1 MDRLEVYPYQ
11 RLGEEAGKLRRK
23 KKRRD
28 FRPRAGQPVLPRGSD
43 VSTKVREK
51 LIPVLLFIGN
61 KRAWID
67 TFSRENIATWA
78 IVLIL
83 SRAFVLGEILPFGFA
98 FIAAF
103 YRKDPRR
110 NLGIIL
116 FSFVGLLT
124 GPGGY
129 LLWSNLLT
137 AVLLVTAMHY
147 VPFPLGKK
155 TVTLPVV
162 TASVILVVKTLFFC
176 LGQPSFYQEMVVIFE
191 ALIAGV
197 LTFIFALAEEGIAE
211 NKAAAEFD
219 FEEMASFGILA
230 VGVILGLTDIAF
242 FKLSLTGILTRLGI
256 LVAAFL
262 WGSGGGTMAGVLGG
276 AVPALSAQFKP
287 EILGIYAVSGL
298 VAGLF
303 QAFTRLGVI
312 VGFMLGSL
320 LLSVFVMN
328 TDQVLM
334 GVWETGIASVIF
346 LLLPESLKEK
356 VPVRTVAKRLA
367 VAEKEEAALLDE
379 YIQEMAKER
388 VTRLGRIFEE
398 LSLALAEGDSR
409 TASKADRNYLN
420 ILFDEISQ
428 GFCKSCALY
437 TTCWDQDFYR
447 TYKNLFELFSLA
459 ESAGKV
465 DSEDFPP
472 GMRKRCLRC
481 RELAARI
488 NQVFEHLRVT
498 EYWQGKLLESKE
510 IVSNQLRGVSDII
523 KNLAGEI
530 DLRTRVDQELRNRVL
545 RECRK
550 QGVKVHDAIPVV
562 TAENQ
567 VYFRIVAA
575 SCTDGATCDT
585 LAPTVSLFMGE
596 TYEVCDK
603 RCPRQAG
610 KGRCEFTLARAHGYR
625 VVTGAA
631 QLAKERVSGDSF
643 TVATLKEGKELLV
656 LSDGMG
662 VGKRAFMESRA
673 VVNLLEELLT
683 GGFAKEV
690 ALKTINTVLLLRS
703 PSETFATVDLCLVDL
718 YSAETDFVKIGS
730 APTFIKRGTRVG
742 VVTSSSPPIG
752 ILNNLETV
760 CERKALRAGDII
772 VMVTDGVL
780 DSQRGRDDREVWL
793 SRLLA
798 ETDEIDPQRIS
809 DLIINRALDRARGQP
824 ADDMTVLVARIDGV
838 KGP

>member
-11 RLGEEAGKLRRK
+11 RLADETRKPRRS
-23 KKRRD
+23 KKRRNLPV
-28 FRPRAGQPVLPRGSD
+28 FVGQPALRYRTNTNAKAIASRILMFLRD
-43 VSTKVREK
+43 KQ
-51 LIPVLLFIGN
+51 
-61 KRAWID
+61 AWID
-67 TFSRENIATWA
+67 TFSRENLVTWA
-78 IVLIL
+78 VLFVL
-83 SRAFVLGEILPFGFA
+83 SRALVLEEILPFSFA
-98 FIAAF
+98 FVAAF
-103 YRKDPRR
+103 YRKEPRR
-110 NLGIIL
+110 NLGTIL
-116 FSFVGLLT
+116 SSFLGLAT

-129 LLWSNLLT
+129 LLWSNFLT
-137 AVLLVTAMHY
+137 TVLLVIVVHY
-147 VPFPLGKK
+147 IPLPRGRRSIA
-155 TVTLPVV
+155 LPVV
-162 TASVILVVKTLFFC
+162 TASVILISKTLFFW
-176 LGQPSFYQEMVVIFE
+176 LGQPSFYQEMIIIFE

-211 NKAAAEFD
+211 NKAAWEFD
-219 FEEMASFGILA
+219 FEEMASFSILA
-230 VGVILGLTDIAF
+230 VGIILGLTDITF

-256 LVAAFL
+256 LVAALL
-262 WGSGGGTMAGVLGG
+262 WGSGGGTMAGVLAG
-276 AVPALSAQFKP
+276 AVPALSARFEP
-287 EILGIYAVSGL
+287 EILGIYAISGL

-303 QAFTRLGVI
+303 RTFTRLGVI

-328 TDQVLM
+328 TPQVLL
-334 GVWETGIASVIF
+334 GVWETGIASVVF
-346 LLLPESLKEK
+346 LLLPESLREK
-356 VPVRTVAKRLA
+356 VPVRTVAKRLV

-398 LSLALAEGDSR
+398 LSLALAESDLRRS
-409 TASKADRNYLN
+409 SKAERNYLN

-437 TTCWDQDFYR
+437 ATCWDQDFYR

-459 ESAGKV
+459 ESTGKV

-472 GMRKRCLRC
+472 SLRKRCLRC
-481 RELAARI
+481 RDLAAKI
-488 NQVFEHLRVT
+488 NQVFEHLRVA
-498 EYWQGKLLESKE
+498 EYWEGKLLESKE

-523 KNLAGEI
+523 KNLAQEI
-530 DLRTRVDQELRNRVL
+530 DLRTRVDQDLRTRVL
-545 RECRK
+545 RESRK
-550 QGVKVHDAIPVV
+550 QGVKVRDAIPVV
-562 TAENQ
+562 TPDNQ
-567 VYFRIVAA
+567 VYFRIVAT
-575 SCTDGATCDT
+575 SCADGATCDT
-585 LAPTVSLFMGE
+585 LAPTVSLLMGE

-603 RCPRQAG
+603 QCPRQAG
-610 KGRCEFTLARAHGYR
+610 KGRCEFTLSRAYGCR

-690 ALKTINTVLLLRS
+690 ALKTINSVLLLRS
-703 PSETFATVDLCLVDL
+703 PSETFATVDLCMVDL
-718 YSAETDFVKIGS
+718 YSAEADFVKIGS
-730 APTFIKRGTRVG
+730 APSFIKRGTKVG

-760 CERKALRAGDII
+760 SERKALRAGDII

-780 DSQRGRDDREVWL
+780 DSPRGRDDREARL

-798 ETDEIDPQRIS
+798 ETDETDPQKIS
-809 DLIINRALDRARGQP
+809 DLIINRALDQARGQP
-824 ADDMTVLVARIDGV
+824 ADDMTVLVARIDSL
-838 KGP
+838 KNS